1 MALVQTEEIARRLT
15 AAAPDVDVE
24 IVKFETTG
32 DSDQTSKLL
41 QHGGK
46 GGAFVAQI
54 RKAVISGEL
63 QAAMHSLKDMP
74 GNEDTPGLVIGA
86 TLSRDPPGD
95 VLVLRSGILI
105 DDLRRS
111 RGKGF
116 KIGTNAVRRAAY
128 ARRLFPQIEV
138 IHYRGAAD
146 TRVRKLD
153 HLEMQRLPGGG
164 EVGPADALIMARSGL
179 ERVGLAGRIAYE
191 FSVQEMLPAVGQG
204 IVAVECAANDWQTR
218 RLLSGIDN
226 PAAHRSADAERE
238 VLWVLNGHC
247 NSPIAGFST
256 IQGARMTLTASVL
269 DETGG
274 LFIEASRAG
283 RVDIRR
289 QQRAGASGKADD
301 LCVGDFS
308 AHALDNA
315 AGRLDRPALEFARRQ
330 HTGPGVE
337 NLQHVGAGLELSQ
350 QILDRVFDQHVDD
363 LRERL
368 GMTVGHH
375 PRRRLIRRALSGH
388 HIGRN
393 RPRRSAETD
402 QSNFRIEFA

>member
-1 MALVQTEEIARRLT
+1 VVAIRIRIGTRKSAMALAQTGEIARRLT
-15 AAAPDVDVE
+15 AAAPDIEVE

-32 DSDQTSKLL
+32 DTDQTSKLL

-46 GGAFVAQI
+46 GGAFVAEI

-95 VLVLRSGILI
+95 VLVLRPGVSV

-128 ARRLFPQIEV
+128 ARRLFPEVEV

-153 HLEMQRLPGGG
+153 HLEMQRLPDGG

-179 ERVGLAGRIAYE
+179 ERVGLASRIAYE
-191 FSVQEMLPAVGQG
+191 FSIEEMLPAVGQG

-218 RLLSGIDN
+218 SILSRIDD
-226 PAAHRSADAERE
+226 PASHRSAVAERE
-238 VLWVLNGHC
+238 VLWILNGHC

-256 IQGARMTLTASVL
+256 IQGTQMSLTASVL
-269 DETGG
+269 DEAGG
-274 LFIEASRAG
+274 LFIQASR
-283 RVDIRR
+283 
-289 QQRAGASGKADD
+289 
-301 LCVGDFS
+301 
-308 AHALDNA
+308 
-315 AGRLDRPALEFARRQ
+315 
-330 HTGPGVE
+330 TGPANRPRELGRAV
-337 NLQHVGAGLELSQ
+337 GLELLAKGAAEIIERSWPG
-350 QILDRVFDQHVDD
+350 IVDA
-363 LRERL
+363 
-368 GMTVGHH
+368 
-375 PRRRLIRRALSGH
+375 P
-388 HIGRN
+388 
-393 RPRRSAETD
+393 
-402 QSNFRIEFA
+402 